1 MSSALKSSWHKL
13 STIMITVNIS
23 TFVLLTPYGGVRVTK
38 VLSQMRKQA
47 WRGRLL
53 VQGHTAISIQA
64 GLKFRALFPLR
75 DVVFRTN
82 INTNSQYRA
91 QRWLKISI
99 SSLKKKHLQ
108 HFCMGNWA
116 ERNKFVTTAVFSYEI
131 HNFSPKGSSN

>member
-1 MSSALKSSWHKL
+1 
-13 STIMITVNIS
+13 MITVNTS

-53 VQGHTAISIQA
+53 VQGHTAISTQA

-99 SSLKKKHLQ
+99 SSLKKKHL
-108 HFCMGNWA
+108 
-116 ERNKFVTTAVFSYEI
+116 
-131 HNFSPKGSSN
+131 